1 MVQLTK
7 NDICKKCQ
15 LKFDPYI
22 DFHFQVE
29 KSTGAPGMSLSDAAG
44 MMSKHK
50 AMAQKFKAK
59 VQDKLD
65 LLKPKQIEVP
75 GESSSEDEK
84 KVRKKLQ
91 RRTIRFSNPQTDRL
105 GVDKTY
111 LALLGNACLIECS
124 NLLKIS
130 AIQGFEMNFVI

>member
-1 MVQLTK
+1 
-7 NDICKKCQ
+7 
-15 LKFDPYI
+15 
-22 DFHFQVE
+22 
-29 KSTGAPGMSLSDAAG
+29 MSLSDAAG

-75 GESSSEDEK
+75 EESSSEDEK